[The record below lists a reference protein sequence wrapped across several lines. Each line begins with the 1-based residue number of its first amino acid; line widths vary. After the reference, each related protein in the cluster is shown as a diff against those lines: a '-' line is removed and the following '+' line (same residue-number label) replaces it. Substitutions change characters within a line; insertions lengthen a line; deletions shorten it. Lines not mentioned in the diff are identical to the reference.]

1 MAPRSARLTSVASLS
16 SMKLLAR
23 KEAQIGLRKENETLL
38 DTNIRLRQA
47 ERNVLER
54 LNSAK
59 ENYDPEKMKALKDF
73 EIFVS
78 DINDKKS
85 KLLEELNAYG
95 KLIEERKEIYYGLIQ
110 KQDLLDEKL
119 HQVAEENKKLDL
131 REAFVVD
138 LEKKF
143 REKQI

>member
-1 MAPRSARLTSVASLS
+1 
-16 SMKLLAR
+16 MKLLAR